1 MHGSPRRRWLPCL
14 QVSAVVEEKELL
26 VGGADAEGREAE
38 VGGGVHSQDVDANE
52 GVVVFWALVVVPER
66 RVRRSMA
73 EQKMAAAAAGT

>member
-1 MHGSPRRRWLPCL
+1 MTPSQNVYAMRGPPHALGS
-14 QVSAVVEEKELL
+14 QGVE
-26 VGGADAEGREAE
+26 D
-38 VGGGVHSQDVDANE
+38 SE